1 MQAILDAAAIVAFL
15 NRETGHET
23 IIDAIAAGAG
33 VSTANIAEVVG
44 VLMRRGLTVEEATE
58 AVDELP
64 IAIFDVD
71 LGLALRAG
79 AMEQRTR
86 RFGLSLSDR
95 MCLALA
101 ARERLPAVTSDRLW
115 AQAGPVVDVEVRL
128 IR

>member
-15 NRETGHET
+15 NRETGHEA

-44 VLMRRGLTVEEATE
+44 VLMRRGLTGEEATE

-64 IAIFDVD
+64 IAMFDVD

-86 RFGLSLSDR
+86 RFGLSLGDR
-95 MCLALA
+95 LCLALA